1 MRFKLL
7 IVLFYALFSCKTSSE
22 LASTSKSAEYTKS
35 FHEGLRL
42 KLLGNYEEALDS
54 FRRCIKE
61 EPEDDASHFAM
72 AQIYLMKGNEIEAK
86 KHTIEAAT
94 KDEDNI
100 FYRIELAY
108 MYREFNDFETSAE
121 IFEQLISERPSS
133 SKYYIEASSS
143 WYQGRN
149 LQRAIQV
156 LNRLDD
162 ALGISIETCLK
173 KHHWYMELGN
183 HKEAEKE
190 LEKSNN
196 KAPDNQYVIASFV
209 DFYFRTG
216 QTDKAISKLKTLVEL
231 NPKNGK
237 GLILLGEYAYD
248 NDDTEKAKDYFL
260 RAIRSE
266 SLNAPETIKSLQF
279 LIYHKDNLPIEEGL
293 ANAEKSYLNNDTVME
308 FIGDYYMEI
317 QDFEKALLIYE
328 NTLEA
333 NPNSYRIWEKVLNV
347 HYDNQ
352 QWNSLISKAEKSIKI
367 FPLKTIPY
375 YMLSVAYNQT
385 KQYRLANQAA
395 QEGIDMIGLVAPGKN
410 KIIEADLLG
419 QLGESN
425 FGLNQYEEA
434 KGNYLQAIKEVLSG
448 EENEYLKFNF
458 CFRLYEHNKEL
469 DLAIEILNEM
479 LLTNKTD
486 NFDLLFL
493 KGDIYFKKENF
504 KEAMDIFDKLNMDYK
519 EHPLVYERIGDVK
532 AKLNN
537 LKEALEYWKEAQ
549 KLGSTN
555 AILQKKIDSEAYF
568 E

>member
-22 LASTSKSAEYTKS
+22 TVSVSKSAEYTKS

-72 AQIYLMKGNEIEAK
+72 AQIYLMKGNVIEAK
-86 KHTIEAAT
+86 KHTIEAAI

-133 SKYYIEASSS
+133 SKYYLEASSS

-156 LNRLDD
+156 LDRLDD
-162 ALGISIETCLK
+162 AMGISIETCLK
-173 KHHWYMELGN
+173 KHQWYMELGN

-190 LEKSNN
+190 LVKSNN
-196 KAPDNQYVIASFV
+196 KAPDNQYIIANFV

-248 NDDTEKAKDYFL
+248 NDDTEQAKEYFL

-279 LIYHKDNLPIEEGL
+279 LIYHKDSPLIEEGL
-293 ANAEKSYLNNDTVME
+293 ANAEKSYLDNDTVME

-333 NPNSYRIWEKVLNV
+333 NPNSYRIWEKVLNA

-352 QWNSLISKAEKSIKI
+352 QWNSLILKAKKAIKI

-395 QEGIDMIGLVAPGKN
+395 QEGVDMIGMVAPGKN
-410 KIIEADLLG
+410 KIIQADLLG
-419 QLGESN
+419 QMGESN
-425 FGLNQYEEA
+425 FGLHQYEEA
-434 KGNYLQAIKEVLSG
+434 KGNYLKAIEEVLPG

-479 LLTNKTD
+479 LLTTKTD
-486 NFDLLFL
+486 NFDLLLL

-504 KEAMDIFDKLNMDYK
+504 KEALVVFDKLNMDYK
-519 EHPLVYERIGDVK
+519 ENPLVYERIGDVK